1 MDMLA
6 RQRTLVVE
14 DDPGMMTFYARFFA
28 GLSAEGFDAVI
39 VEDAPK
45 ALAVLRG
52 EAVDLAV
59 LDWNLP
65 GISGE
70 RLLRAMREHPKTRS
84 IGVLMV
90 TGRNSSADEIQ
101 ALDCGADDYLAK
113 PFEEAALLARLRSV
127 RRRRERSLE
136 RTAPSRIA
144 GLDFDHAAGLVRFGE
159 KSAHL
164 TPKEAGLLWVF
175 LNRPNVRHTPEQ
187 LWENLWGY
195 ESSRQEQM
203 IDAAV
208 SSLRKKLGEEWGGRI
223 RRLGGEGYLFE
234 DPGGP

>member
-1 MDMLA
+1 MGLLA

-14 DDPGMMTFYARFFA
+14 DDPGMREFYARFFA

-39 VEDAPK
+39 VEDTPR

-52 EAVDLAV
+52 EVVDLAV

-90 TGRNSSADEIQ
+90 TGRTSPADEIQ
-101 ALDCGADDYLAK
+101 ALDCGADDYLTK
-113 PFEEAALLARLRSV
+113 PFEEAALLARLRSL
-127 RRRRERSLE
+127 RRRRERSPH
-136 RTAPSRIA
+136 RTLPSRIA
-144 GLDFDHAAGLVRFGE
+144 GLDFDHAAGVVRFGA
-159 KSAHL
+159 KSVLL
-164 TPKEAGLLWVF
+164 TPREAGLLWIF
-175 LNRPNVRHTPEQ
+175 LNRPNVRHSPEQ

-195 ESSRQEQM
+195 ESARREQL
-203 IDAAV
+203 IDASVA
-208 SSLRKKLGEEWGGRI
+208 SLKKKLGEEWGRRI
-223 RRLGGEGYLFE
+223 RRLGGEGYVFE
-234 DPGGP
+234 YP